1 MGSIQQDGGRFTEN
15 DQGGGIYHKIGICRE
30 AGFEGAPAAMKVV
43 PPACRKAKAHYK
55 GGNDGDEDKDGAN

>member
-1 MGSIQQDGGRFTEN
+1 MGDEDSLRMIKDMFVEG
-15 DQGGGIYHKIGICRE
+15 YHKIGICRE